1 MKIRL
6 GIFIMV
12 LVSFPMAGWL
22 LSGQEWSEI
31 FIGVSAIG
39 PSTTRQSATGMPA
52 TEHTAP
58 LLRTALMLL
67 GYIVIINYL
76 IKKQTGNSPMNTQ
89 RDYQLWMAV
98 ASATLVWL
106 LVYLN
111 LFAASWTTQPGNST
125 LQLLLYSALFA
136 LLAPAVLNT
145 RALLG
150 TLPGLLKRM
159 AHGLALPV
167 VSDETLAYTLLPV
180 AVVGLLGGAAWPAQ
194 LFWLLWLAPLLLLVA
209 LQLLWN
215 ESTIFSG
222 LKSGDWGR
230 IICAALAGMIVG
242 NLSVLSYQVSGGKLI
257 FNLPHALFAQLG
269 YVVFGLLCLQLGD
282 VVAENW
288 RGKKRNQ
295 VFRQKKKFPIPVVV
309 KTDADQ
315 QK

>member
-12 LVSFPMAGWL
+12 IVLFPMAGWL
-22 LSGQEWSEI
+22 LSGQQWSEI
-31 FIGVSAIG
+31 YTGVI
-39 PSTTRQSATGMPA
+39 TTEQSPHSVPV
-52 TEHTAP
+52 TEQTEP
-58 LLRTALMLL
+58 LMLTALMLL

-89 RDYQLWMAV
+89 RSYYLGMAI

-111 LFAASWTTQPGNST
+111 LFTASWTTQLGNSP
-125 LQLLLYSALFA
+125 LQIFFSSVLFA
-136 LLAPAVLNT
+136 LLAPAVLST

-150 TLPGLLKRM
+150 TLPGLLKRL
-159 AHGLALPV
+159 AHGVTLPV
-167 VSDETLAYTLLPV
+167 ISDERLVYSLLP
-180 AVVGLLGGAAWPAQ
+180 ATVVGLLGGAAWPAQ
-194 LFWLLWLAPLLLLVA
+194 FFWLLWIAPLLLLVA

-230 IICAALAGMIVG
+230 IMCAALAGIIVG
-242 NLSVLSYQVSGGKLI
+242 NLGVFSYQASGGKLI
-257 FNLPHALFAQLG
+257 INLHGLFAQPG

-288 RGKKRNQ
+288 RGKKRGELFQ
-295 VFRQKKKFPIPVVV
+295 QKKKFPIPVVV
-309 KTDADQ
+309 K
-315 QK
+315 KS